1 MTPRILKSLSVIAVA
16 ALAAGCSA
24 DGSSMLS
31 TASVSPEKTAV
42 AAKVDP
48 ACVAL
53 SSQIDTLRNEGS
65 VDRLTKAAEGK
76 SSSVQVKRASL
87 AKQAELNKANAD
99 FQTRCGPKIPAPQTA
114 QVAPQASATK
124 TVAQVGTAAQT
135 TAQTAAAHTA
145 HAATTAATAAAAT
158 NN

>member
-1 MTPRILKSLSVIAVA
+1 MTPRILKSLSVMAVA
-16 ALAAGCSA
+16 ALGAGCSA
-24 DGSSMLS
+24 DGNTALS
-31 TASVSPEKTAV
+31 TASVAPEKTTV

-87 AKQAELNKANAD
+87 AKQAELNKAYAD
-99 FQTRCGPKIPAPQTA
+99 FQTRCGPKIPAAQTAQVTPQPAAAQAAPQTA
-114 QVAPQASATK
+114 Q
-124 TVAQVGTAAQT
+124 
-135 TAQTAAAHTA
+135 AAA
-145 HAATTAATAAAAT
+145 TAATAAAAPK
-158 NN
+158 N